1 MHLPEGLAR
10 TIDAVSRL
18 IEGEGEKEGEKEGE
32 EEIFHQFIQPALA
45 YEDVFW
51 LK

>member
-18 IEGEGEKEGEKEGE
+18 IEGEGEKEGE